1 VRYNPP
7 GATVVQKEQ
16 DTSRSSSIRKIVQR
30 RSAPTILAVLVVVAA
45 LLPLG
50 FSPTDARAQESSSG
64 NYTGINVESSQQIFA
79 TMCALDAAGFDA
91 DESTL
96 AEMPSRL
103 RLRADLLKQQGPAT
117 QALRQFYREHQLANP
132 GETLSRYITFALVA
146 GPPPDFQFLYD
157 RDILPPDVLT
167 IESFQ
172 DLLGN
177 FYREAHLA
185 SRWSI
190 VEPEYERAQAVYD
203 SPVRRIVA
211 VTNGYLREV
220 LKPSRGRTFTVYVE
234 PLVGNRTNFRNFG
247 DAYSVVV
254 GTPSKLPIDD
264 VQHAYLHFMLDQL
277 SLKYRNQID
286 TKRALLNIAARAPRL
301 PVDYHDDFVDFTDE
315 CVIKAVELRLK
326 KLSPDQLEGA
336 LKDDDQSG
344 FILVRPLVEQL
355 QKFEKAEPSMSY
367 YYADLIAGI
376 DVEAEQKRLQG
387 ITFAAAD
394 ATAPQKH
401 QFATGSAGTETDE
414 PHLLAEGDRA
424 IALKDA
430 AGAKKAFEQVLAK
443 NPSQPRALYG
453 VAVASILT
461 GDADDAKTDF
471 EKVIAAFAATGG
483 SKEAT
488 SGFDP
493 GLLAWSHIYLGR
505 IFDVEDDRD
514 SAIKEYRAA
523 LAVIGAPETARLA
536 AQRGVESAY
545 QPTQPSGTPQ

>member
-1 VRYNPP
+1 
-7 GATVVQKEQ
+7 
-16 DTSRSSSIRKIVQR
+16 
-30 RSAPTILAVLVVVAA
+30 
-45 LLPLG
+45 
-50 FSPTDARAQESSSG
+50 
-64 NYTGINVESSQQIFA
+64 
-79 TMCALDAAGFDA
+79 MCALDAAGFDS
-91 DESTL
+91 DEGTL

-146 GPPPDFQFLYD
+146 GQPPDFQFLYD

-167 IESFQ
+167 IENFQ

-185 SRWSI
+185 SRWSV

-203 SPVRRIVA
+203 SPVRRIVG

-220 LKPSRGRTFTVYVE
+220 LKASHGRTFTVYVE
-234 PLVGNRTNFRNFG
+234 PLVGNRTNFRNFE
-247 DAYSVVV
+247 DAYSIVV
-254 GTPSKLPIDD
+254 GTPSPLPLDD
-264 VQHAYLHFMLDQL
+264 IQHAYLHFMLDQL
-277 SLKYRNQID
+277 SLKYRNQVD
-286 TKRALLNIAARAPRL
+286 AKRALLNIAARAPRL
-301 PVDYHDDFVDFTDE
+301 PVDYHDDFVNFTDE

-326 KLSPDQLEGA
+326 RLSADQLETA

-344 FILVRPLVEQL
+344 FILVRPLVQQL

-367 YYADLIAGI
+367 YFPDLIAGI

-394 ATAPQKH
+394 VAPPQKH
-401 QFATGSAGTETDE
+401 QTLASTGGGETDE
-414 PHLLAEGDRA
+414 AHLLAEGDRA

-461 GDADDAKTDF
+461 GDADAAKTDF

-493 GLLAWSHIYLGR
+493 GLLAWAHIYLGR

-523 LAVIGAPETARLA
+523 LAVIGAPETARVA

-545 QPTQPSGTPQ
+545 QPTAQPSGTPQ